1 MTTEELLLDLNERID
16 KGVIALRAG
25 VTTNSNA
32 VDIVRVYGKAE
43 GLLVV
48 KDWLRSY

>member
-1 MTTEELLLDLNERID
+1 MTAEEIIADLNERID
-16 KGVIALRAG
+16 KGVLALRAE
-25 VTTNSNA
+25 VSIKSNP

-48 KDWLRSY
+48 KDWLRGY

>member
-1 MTTEELLLDLNERID
+1 MTAEEIIADLNERID
-16 KGVIALRAG
+16 KGVVALTLAAAG
-25 VTTNSNA
+25 SSHPFDKN
-32 VDIVRVYGKAE
+32 RLYGKAE

>member
-1 MTTEELLLDLNERID
+1 VTAEEIIADLNERID
-16 KGVIALRAG
+16 KGVIALRVEAAAQG
-25 VTTNSNA
+25 HAFDAN
-32 VDIVRVYGKAE
+32 RLYGKAE

>member
-1 MTTEELLLDLNERID
+1 MTTEELIADLDKRIAIGVVNLTLAAANSSHPFD
-16 KGVIALRAG
+16 KNRL
-25 VTTNSNA
+25 
-32 VDIVRVYGKAE
+32 YGKAE